1 MSFEQKFAHANGE
14 HWSLDDL
21 ALDDVDVERVKPRE
35 ELFLLL
41 AGASFVESA
50 SDLYTRN
57 LVEQFR
63 SDAEVSSWLVSDW
76 EPQELQHGRAL
87 RAYVNRVWP
96 ELDWRDAFAAFF
108 AEHSRSCTAEELEPT
123 PCLEMA
129 ARCVV
134 EMGTSTYYG
143 AIGAICDE
151 PVLGR
156 LVGAIQRDEVN
167 HYKHF
172 YHFFNKYNAVERNN
186 RAIVLGALAR
196 RLRVIL
202 RSDVERGSWY
212 PYRALHA
219 RASRNGREFR
229 RAIAHTTS
237 LVRRHYPA
245 PMAVKMLLKPLAL
258 PPALNSLSQGTVKLA
273 QRLILH

>member
-1 MSFEQKFAHANGE
+1 MSDERATGG
-14 HWSLDDL
+14 HWSLDDIPL
-21 ALDDVDVERVKPRE
+21 HCVDPKRVRSNE

-41 AGASFVESA
+41 AGASFVETA

-63 SDAEVSSWLVSDW
+63 GDAEVSSWLTEQW

-87 RAYVNRVWP
+87 RAYVNCAWP
-96 ELDWRDAFAAFF
+96 EFDWQQQFAAFL
-108 AEHSRSCTAEELEPT
+108 AEHTQRNTPDELETSPG
-123 PCLEMA
+123 LEMA

-134 EMGTSTYYG
+134 EMGTSTYYA
-143 AIGAICDE
+143 AIRSISDE

-156 LVGAIQRDEVN
+156 LVRAIQRDEVN

-172 YHFFNKYNAVERNN
+172 YRYFHRYNASERNS
-186 RAIVLGALAR
+186 RAMVLGALAR

-212 PYRALHA
+212 PYRALHPHA
-219 RASRNGREFR
+219 TRDGNEFR
-229 RAIAHTTS
+229 RAVARTTT

-245 PMAVKMLLKPLAL
+245 SMAVKMLLKPLAL
-258 PPALNSLSQGTVKLA
+258 PPTLNRLSHGTVKLA

>member
-1 MSFEQKFAHANGE
+1 MNVGRANGG
-14 HWSLDDL
+14 HWSLDDIPL
-21 ALDDVDVERVKPRE
+21 HCVDAPRVRPHE

-41 AGASFVESA
+41 AGASFVETA

-63 SDAEVSSWLVSDW
+63 GDTEVSAWLTAQW

-96 ELDWRDAFAAFF
+96 EFDWQHEFAAFL
-108 AEHSRSCTAEELEPT
+108 AEHSRNCTTEELETSPG
-123 PCLEMA
+123 LEMA

-134 EMGTSTYYG
+134 EMGTSTYYA
-143 AIGAICDE
+143 AIGSISDE
-151 PVLGR
+151 PVLGQ
-156 LVGAIQRDEVN
+156 LVDAIRRDEVE

-172 YHFFNKYNAVERNN
+172 YRYFHRYNASEHNS
-186 RAIVLGALAR
+186 RARVLGALAR

-212 PYRALHA
+212 PYRALHPHA
-219 RASRNGREFR
+219 TRDGREFR
-229 RAIAHTTS
+229 RAVACTTA

-245 PMAVKMLLKPLAL
+245 SMAVKMLLKPLAL
-258 PPALNSLSQGTVKLA
+258 PPALSRLSQGTVRLA

>member
-1 MSFEQKFAHANGE
+1 MNVDCANGG
-14 HWSLDDL
+14 HWSLDDIPL
-21 ALDDVDVERVKPRE
+21 LCVDTARVRSHE

-41 AGASFVESA
+41 AGASFVETA
-50 SDLYTRN
+50 SDLYARN

-63 SDAEVSSWLVSDW
+63 GDAEVSSWLTGQW

-96 ELDWRDAFAAFF
+96 EFDWQHEFAAFL
-108 AEHSRSCTAEELEPT
+108 AEHSRNCTTEELEKSPG
-123 PCLEMA
+123 LEMA

-134 EMGTSTYYG
+134 EMGTSTYYA
-143 AIGAICDE
+143 AIHSISDE

-156 LVGAIQRDEVN
+156 LVRAIQRDEVS

-172 YHFFNKYNAVERNN
+172 HRFFHKYNASERNS
-186 RAIVLGALAR
+186 RASVLGALAR
-196 RLRVIL
+196 RLRVML

-212 PYRALHA
+212 PYRAMHPH
-219 RASRNGREFR
+219 ASREGREFR
-229 RAIAHTTS
+229 RAVARTTA

-245 PMAVKMLLKPLAL
+245 PMAVKMLLRPLAL
-258 PPALNSLSQGTVKLA
+258 PPTLNRLSHGTVKLA

>member
-1 MSFEQKFAHANGE
+1 MSGEPGNGG
-14 HWSLDDL
+14 HWSLDDIPL
-21 ALDDVDVERVKPRE
+21 HCLDATRVRSSE

-41 AGASFVESA
+41 AGASFVETA

-63 SDAEVSSWLVSDW
+63 GDAEVSSWLTGQW

-87 RAYVNRVWP
+87 RAYVNRAWP
-96 ELDWRDAFAAFF
+96 EFDWQHEFAAFL
-108 AEHSRSCTAEELEPT
+108 AEHSQNCTTEELEASPG
-123 PCLEMA
+123 LEMA

-134 EMGTSTYYG
+134 EMGTSTYYA
-143 AIGAICDE
+143 AIRSISDE

-156 LVGAIQRDEVN
+156 LVGAIRRDEVS

-172 YHFFNKYNAVERNN
+172 HRYFHKYNAEERNS
-186 RAIVLGALAR
+186 RALVFGALAR

-212 PYRALHA
+212 PYRALHP
-219 RASRNGREFR
+219 RAVRDGREFR
-229 RAIAHTTS
+229 QAIARTTT

-245 PMAVKMLLKPLAL
+245 SMAVKMLLKPLAL
-258 PPALNSLSQGTVKLA
+258 PPALNRLSHGTVKLA

>member
-1 MSFEQKFAHANGE
+1 MKGE
-14 HWSLDDL
+14 YKKRGHWSLDDL
-21 ALDDVDVERVKPRE
+21 PLDCVEAERVRSRE

-41 AGASFVESA
+41 AGASFAETA

-57 LVEQFR
+57 LVEQFHADR
-63 SDAEVSSWLVSDW
+63 EVSGWLAQQW

-96 ELDWRDAFAAFF
+96 EFDWQTAFAAFL
-108 AEHSRSCTAEELEPT
+108 AEHTQNCTDDELEPS
-123 PCLEMA
+123 PGLEMA

-134 EMGTSTYYG
+134 EMGTATYYR
-143 AIGAICDE
+143 AIQVISDE
-151 PVLGR
+151 PVLRR
-156 LVGAIQRDEVN
+156 LAGLIQRDEIR

-172 YHFFNKYNAVERNN
+172 YAYFNKYNKVENN
-186 RAIVLGALAR
+186 SRSIVFGALAR

-212 PYRALHA
+212 PYQARHA
-219 RASRNGREFR
+219 HASRDGRDFR
-229 RAIAHTTS
+229 RAIARTTA
-237 LVRRHYPA
+237 LVRRNYPA
-245 PMAVKMLLKPLAL
+245 PMAVKMLLKPLSL
-258 PPALNSLSQGTVKLA
+258 PPVLNRLGHGTVLLA

>member
-1 MSFEQKFAHANGE
+1 MSAQHVSGS
-14 HWSLDDL
+14 HWSLDDIPL
-21 ALDDVDVERVKPRE
+21 HCVDAARVRSHE

-41 AGASFVESA
+41 AGASFVETA

-63 SDAEVSSWLVSDW
+63 GDAEVSSWLTGQW

-96 ELDWRDAFAAFF
+96 EFDWQHEFAAFL
-108 AEHSRSCTAEELEPT
+108 AEHSQNCTTEELERSPG
-123 PCLEMA
+123 LEMA

-134 EMGTSTYYG
+134 EMGTSTYYA
-143 AIGAICDE
+143 AIRSISDE

-156 LVGAIQRDEVN
+156 LVRAIQRDEVN

-172 YHFFNKYNAVERNN
+172 HRYFRKYNAGERNS
-186 RAIVLGALAR
+186 RANVLGALAR

-212 PYRALHA
+212 PYRALHPH
-219 RASRNGREFR
+219 ASRDGREFR
-229 RAIAHTTS
+229 RAVARTTT

-258 PPALNSLSQGTVKLA
+258 PPALNRLSQGTVKLA

>member
-1 MSFEQKFAHANGE
+1 MSGE
-14 HWSLDDL
+14 IAKGGYWSLDDIL
-21 ALDDVDVERVKPRE
+21 FHGVDATRVRSNE

-41 AGASFVESA
+41 AGASFVETA

-57 LVEQFR
+57 LIEQFR
-63 SDAEVSSWLVSDW
+63 GDTEVASWLTGQW
-76 EPQELQHGRAL
+76 EPQELRHGRAL
-87 RAYVNRVWP
+87 RAYVNVVWP
-96 ELDWRDAFAAFF
+96 EFDWQAEFAAFL
-108 AEHSRSCTAEELEPT
+108 AEHSRSNTPDELET
-123 PCLEMA
+123 SPCLEMA

-134 EMGTSTYYG
+134 EMGTATYYG
-143 AIGAICDE
+143 AIRSISDE

-156 LVGAIQRDEVN
+156 LVRAIQRDEVD

-172 YHFFNKYNAVERNN
+172 FRYFHRYNASERNS
-186 RAIVLGALAR
+186 RALVLGALAR

-212 PYRALHA
+212 PYRALHPH
-219 RASRNGREFR
+219 ASRDGREFR
-229 RAIAHTTS
+229 RAVARTTT

-245 PMAVKMLLKPLAL
+245 SMAVKMLLKPLAL
-258 PPALNSLSQGTVKLA
+258 PPALNRLSHRTVRLA

>member
-1 MSFEQKFAHANGE
+1 MSDMRVTGG
-14 HWSLDDL
+14 HWSLDDIPL
-21 ALDDVDVERVKPRE
+21 HRVDATRVRSNE

-41 AGASFVESA
+41 AGASFVETA

-63 SDAEVSSWLVSDW
+63 GDAEVSSWLTGQW

-87 RAYVNRVWP
+87 RAYVNRAWP
-96 ELDWRDAFAAFF
+96 EFDWQQEFGAFL
-108 AEHSRSCTAEELEPT
+108 AEHSQRNTPDELETSPG
-123 PCLEMA
+123 LEMA

-134 EMGTSTYYG
+134 EMGTSTYYA
-143 AIGAICDE
+143 AIRSISDE
-151 PVLGR
+151 PVLRR
-156 LVGAIQRDEVN
+156 LVRAIQRDEVN

-172 YHFFNKYNAVERNN
+172 YRYFHRYNVSERNS
-186 RAIVLGALAR
+186 RAMVLGALAR

-212 PYRALHA
+212 PYRALHPHA
-219 RASRNGREFR
+219 TRDGSEFR
-229 RAIAHTTS
+229 RAVARTTT

-245 PMAVKMLLKPLAL
+245 SMAVKMLLKPLAL
-258 PPALNSLSQGTVKLA
+258 PPTLNRLSHGTVRLA

>member
-1 MSFEQKFAHANGE
+1 MSGERANGS
-14 HWSLDDL
+14 HWSLDDIPL
-21 ALDDVDVERVKPRE
+21 HCVDAARVRSNE

-41 AGASFVESA
+41 AGASFVETA

-63 SDAEVSSWLVSDW
+63 GDPEVSSWLTGQW

-87 RAYVNRVWP
+87 RAYVNRAWP
-96 ELDWRDAFAAFF
+96 EFDWQKAFAAFL
-108 AEHSRSCTAEELEPT
+108 AEHSQRNTPDELETRPG
-123 PCLEMA
+123 LEMA

-134 EMGTSTYYG
+134 EMGTSTYYA
-143 AIGAICDE
+143 AIRSISDE

-156 LVGAIQRDEVN
+156 LVRAIQRDEVD

-172 YHFFNKYNAVERNN
+172 YRYFRRYNASERNS
-186 RAIVLGALAR
+186 RALILGALAR

-212 PYRALHA
+212 PYRAVHPHA
-219 RASRNGREFR
+219 ARDGREFR
-229 RAIAHTTS
+229 RAVARTTT

-245 PMAVKMLLKPLAL
+245 SMAVKMLLKPLAL
-258 PPALNSLSQGTVKLA
+258 SPALNRLTHGTVRLA

>member
-1 MSFEQKFAHANGE
+1 MSFAYANGG
-14 HWSLDDL
+14 HWSLEDIP
-21 ALDDVDVERVKPRE
+21 LDGVDVGRVRPRE
-35 ELFLLL
+35 ELYLLL
-41 AGASFVESA
+41 VGASFVETA

-63 SDAEVSSWLVSDW
+63 GDAEVSSWLTRQW
-76 EPQELQHGRAL
+76 EPQELQHGQAL
-87 RAYVNRVWP
+87 RAYVNCVWP
-96 ELDWRDAFAAFF
+96 ELDWQEAYAAFF
-108 AEHSRSCTAEELEPT
+108 AEHSRCNTPEELEERPG
-123 PCLEMA
+123 LEMA

-134 EMGTSTYYG
+134 EMGTSTYYA
-143 AIGAICDE
+143 AIRAISDE

-156 LVGAIQRDEVN
+156 LAGAIQRDEVH

-172 YHFFNKYNAVERNN
+172 YRYFRKYNASERNS
-186 RAIVLGALAR
+186 RALVFGALAR

-212 PYRALHA
+212 PYHALHPG
-219 RASRNGREFR
+219 ASRDGREFR
-229 RAIAHTTS
+229 LAVERTTS

-245 PMAVKMLLKPLAL
+245 SMAIKMLLKPLAL
-258 PPALNSLSQGTVKLA
+258 PPGLNRLGHGTVRLA